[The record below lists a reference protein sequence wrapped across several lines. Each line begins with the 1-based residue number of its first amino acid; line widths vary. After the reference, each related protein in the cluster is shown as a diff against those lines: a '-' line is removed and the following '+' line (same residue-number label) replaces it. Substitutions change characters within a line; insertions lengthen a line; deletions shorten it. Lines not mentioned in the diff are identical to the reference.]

1 MKANNPEK
9 YAHVVIGRWADV
21 AAGAVFK
28 KWGIVDEFPAWA
40 KKVAIGQ
47 DFGYT
52 HDPSASIRCGIVDN
66 AYIWMK
72 WITVQDCYLLTL
84 SRLFV
89 RGA

>member
-1 MKANNPEK
+1 MC
-9 YAHVVIGRWADV
+9 IRDRADV

-52 HDPSASIRCGIVDN
+52 HDPSASIRCGIDVYKRQIVN
-66 AYIWMK
+66 
-72 WITVQDCYLLTL
+72 
-84 SRLFV
+84 R
-89 RGA
+89 

>member
-1 MKANNPEK
+1 MKVSNPEK

-21 AAGAVFK
+21 AEGAVFK

-40 KKVAIGQ
+40 KKIAFGQ

-66 AYIWMK
+66 AL
-72 WITVQDCYLLTL
+72 YLDEVA
-84 SRLFV
+84 FF
-89 RGA
+89 